1 MVLSVVKEE
10 WQNRKIFVKCF
21 INGVVPVKT
30 AKKILTYGVIM
41 LIAVVCAL
49 NYELFVFPNRF
60 APAGL
65 NGICTM
71 IQYVFGINIGYLSLI
86 INVPLAI
93 VVYLLVSKPLAVRS
107 MVYVCTFSIAAILL
121 DYVDLSAFAYY
132 TDTGTSAILGPL
144 VAGIIFGSCYSL
156 LLQASAYS
164 GGTDFVAAIIH
175 KYRPEKSVFY
185 LIFTMN
191 TLVAITSYFV
201 YDYQIEPV
209 ILCILYSFT
218 SSTVSERLT
227 KNGRSAVR
235 FEIITDYPEEIS
247 NEIIYKLRH
256 SATLI
261 PGRGMYLNKEV
272 SMLFVIVNNNQV
284 AKLAAICRRYPNTFA
299 IIDPV
304 SEVMGNFKK
313 IDTHGKQ
320 EKTLLDSGDGK
331 AV

>member
-1 MVLSVVKEE
+1 MSS
-10 WQNRKIFVKCF
+10 
-21 INGVVPVKT
+21 
-30 AKKILTYGVIM
+30 AKKFLTYIVIV

-49 NYELFVFPNRF
+49 NYELFIFPNRF

-71 IQYVFGINIGYLSLI
+71 IQYVFGINIGYMSMI
-86 INVPLAI
+86 INVPLAL
-93 VVYLLVSKPLAVRS
+93 VVYFLVSKPLAVRS
-107 MVYVCTFSIAAILL
+107 MVYVGTFSIVSILL
-121 DYVDLSAFAYY
+121 DYIDLSAFAYY
-132 TDTGTSAILGPL
+132 TDSGTSAILGPL
-144 VAGIIFGSCYSL
+144 VAGIIFGGCYAL

-175 KYRPEKSVFY
+175 KYHPEKSVFF

-191 TLVAITSYFV
+191 VAVAITSYFV
-201 YDYQIEPV
+201 YGYQIEPV

-247 NEIIYKLRH
+247 NAIIHKLHH

-272 SMLFVIVNNNQV
+272 NMLFVIVNNNQV
-284 AKLAAICRRYPNTFA
+284 AKLAAICRQYPNTFA

-313 IDTHGKQ
+313 FDNSGKP
-320 EKTLLDSGDGK
+320 EKAILDSADGK

>member
-1 MVLSVVKEE
+1 MK
-10 WQNRKIFVKCF
+10 
-21 INGVVPVKT
+21 GM
-30 AKKILTYGVIM
+30 KKVLTYGVIM
-41 LIAVVCAL
+41 IIAFICAL
-49 NYELFVFPNRF
+49 NYEMFIFPNRF

-71 IQYVFGINIGYLSLI
+71 IQHITGISIGYLSLL
-86 INVPLAI
+86 INVPLA
-93 VVYLLVSKPLAVRS
+93 VWVYLQVSKPLAIRS
-107 MVYVCTFSIAAILL
+107 MVYVVTFSVSAVIL
-121 DYVDLSAFAYY
+121 DYVDLSAFVYY
-132 TDTGTSAILGPL
+132 TENGNSAILGPL
-144 VAGIIFGSCYSL
+144 VAGIIFGGCYAL
-156 LLQASAYS
+156 LLKASAYS
-164 GGTDFVAAIIH
+164 GGTDFIAAIIH
-175 KYRPEKSVFY
+175 KFYPEKSVFF
-185 LIFTMN
+185 LIFSMN
-191 TLVAITSYFV
+191 VVVAIASYFV

-209 ILCILYSFT
+209 ILCILYSFM

-247 NEIIYKLRH
+247 NAIINKLHH

-272 SMLFVIVNNNQV
+272 SMLFVVVNNSQV
-284 AKLAAICRRYPNTFA
+284 TKLAQICRQYPNTFA

-313 IDTHGKQ
+313 IDKDGRPET
-320 EKTLLDSGDGK
+320 EFLDSADGK